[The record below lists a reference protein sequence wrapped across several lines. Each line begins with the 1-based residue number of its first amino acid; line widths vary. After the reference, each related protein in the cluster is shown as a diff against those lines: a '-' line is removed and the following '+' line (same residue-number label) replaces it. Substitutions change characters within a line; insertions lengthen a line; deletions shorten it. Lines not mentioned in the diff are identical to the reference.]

1 MSTTIHTS
9 EGTYTGRSVATIIR
23 RVWGRNAELR
33 HSADPNSSHVG
44 LIVTRDKAKPSAYH
58 VHATLYSV
66 DA

>member
-1 MSTTIHTS
+1 MNITINTS
-9 EGTYTGRSVATIIR
+9 EGTFTGRSVATIIR

-33 HSADPNSSHVG
+33 HSQDPNSPHVG
-44 LIVTRDKAKPSAYH
+44 LIVTRDRDQPSAYH